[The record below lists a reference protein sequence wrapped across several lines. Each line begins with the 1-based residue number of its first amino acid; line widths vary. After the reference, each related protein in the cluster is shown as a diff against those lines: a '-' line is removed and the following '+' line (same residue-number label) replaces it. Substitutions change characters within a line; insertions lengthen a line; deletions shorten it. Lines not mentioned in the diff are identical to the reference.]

1 MSLGSSTAC
10 CHPESKALPATSPRS
25 RHRASPCASCSSRE
39 SGGEQGR
46 SSGAALQAAAPG
58 QRVRPSAATPQPPRE
73 NKAGRMIPSCGR
85 GRRGGGFAVICGG
98 SVCSEV
104 PPPAAAPA
112 GHPCGP
118 RPIPGAGM
126 QRRCSESRGLR
137 PQQLP
142 ERLL

>member
-10 CHPESKALPATSPRS
+10 CHPESRALPPPAL
-25 RHRASPCASCSSRE
+25 
-39 SGGEQGR
+39 
-46 SSGAALQAAAPG
+46 GAGIEPVPVPAAAPG
-58 QRVRPSAATPQPPRE
+58 NQEGSRDGAPGLPCRQRPRDSASVPPQPPRK

-104 PPPAAAPA
+104 PPPAAALA